1 MKSNC
6 FWQIPQFKKFRIIF
20 EDACILV
27 GATEENQYQTFRKD
41 SPYLRFS
48 EQEALEISLNFQVAE
63 GKSPGLMVESF

>member
-20 EDACILV
+20 EDASILV
-27 GATEENQYQTFRKD
+27 GATEENQYQIFRKD

-48 EQEALEISLNFQVAE
+48 EQEALEISLDFQAARE
-63 GKSPGLMVESF
+63 TSPGIMAESI